1 MTHRLHEHL
10 RREKMCIPLIP
21 HVKNAVKVKCLVA
34 ADVLRLVGENEDI
47 RILYRCD
54 VVLWKNQCK
63 KPHISLEKSAQA
75 LNQLVQTNPENEE
88 CEK

>member
-1 MTHRLHEHL
+1 
-10 RREKMCIPLIP
+10 MCIPLIP
-21 HVKNAVKVKCLVA
+21 HVKNAVKVKCLAA
-34 ADVLRLVGENEDI
+34 ADALRLVVENEDI
-47 RILYRCD
+47 RILYRYD
-54 VVLWKNQCK
+54 EVLWKNQCK

>member
-1 MTHRLHEHL
+1 
-10 RREKMCIPLIP
+10 MCIPLIP
-21 HVKNAVKVKCLVA
+21 HAKNDLKVKCLVVE
-34 ADVLRLVGENEDI
+34 DVLRLVGENEDI

-63 KPHISLEKSAQA
+63 KPHISLEMTVPA

-88 CEK
+88 YEK